1 MSSLNVSSLCLRL
14 SLLRRQWCR
23 SCVFIVNFEQIL
35 HFLSVSFVQI
45 ELVNVCW
52 DVLLPPITLWQVT
65 WGKLSSQCGVYI
77 RKLLLNHKVK
87 YDKRVDWQMTKPGF
101 VSWHVVISSI
111 CMHKTKISNELCE
124 TRKWDLQI
132 LITRVNCNGNLQRGL
147 LAQLLN

>member
-1 MSSLNVSSLCLRL
+1 MFSSLCLRL
-14 SLLRRQWCR
+14 SLRQRQWCR
-23 SCVFIVNFEQIL
+23 SCVFIVNFEQVL

-52 DVLLPPITLWQVT
+52 DVFLPPITLWQVT
-65 WGKLSSQCGVYI
+65 WGKLSSHCGVYI

-101 VSWHVVISSI
+101 VSWHEVISSI

-124 TRKWDLQI
+124 TRKWYRLE
-132 LITRVNCNGNLQRGL
+132 NSYHAHELQR
-147 LAQLLN
+147 